1 MKNVEILI
9 DEETI
14 RNPRNPDF
22 LSLMLLE
29 VLRDNI
35 SKENLFALE
44 CIKLSYAKRGY
55 VNPKFQRIIES
66 YKECIERY
74 DKSGGGAR

>member
-1 MKNVEILI
+1 MKNAEEIA
-9 DEETI
+9 DEKI
-14 RNPRNPDF
+14 INYRNPDF
-22 LSLMLLE
+22 LSLMVLE
-29 VLRDNI
+29 VLRDDI

-74 DKSGGGAR
+74 DKSGGRER